1 MVLTKLFIGDMDKE
15 DLDITKCQDYV
26 LRKSQ
31 IPSGITTKILGY
43 DFNNGINFD
52 GIMDACITTGL
63 QATNFAKA
71 IQVLFL
77 FFVKTFISENR

>member
-1 MVLTKLFIGDMDKE
+1 MDKE